1 MSSANGLKDT
11 SILTT
16 LENHT
21 MLLSEEKVNSSFT
34 LWEVTRLPH
43 QRRVWLQDKSVLAKC
58 IQVNRHQPKV
68 VSLEEQAQE
77 NSSLI

>member
-68 VSLEEQAQE
+68 VLLEEQAQE